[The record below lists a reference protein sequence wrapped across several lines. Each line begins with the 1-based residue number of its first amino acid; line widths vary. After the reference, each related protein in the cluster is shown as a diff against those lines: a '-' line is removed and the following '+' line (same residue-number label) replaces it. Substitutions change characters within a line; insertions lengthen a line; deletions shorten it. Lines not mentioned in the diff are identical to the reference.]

1 MSARIEL
8 QPAWVLHTRPYQNS
22 SLLVDFLSL
31 DFGRVCAVARGA
43 RRAGSRNRALLQP
56 FHPLLITLA
65 GRHELKTLTAV
76 ESSHGALSLQGTR
89 LFSGLYLNELLVR
102 LLLNQEAHGDLYRS
116 YQQAVIA
123 LSTERDVASTL
134 RRFELALLEALG
146 YGLNLEVDCRSG
158 EPITAQGH
166 YLFLEEE
173 GFERIAQPGHVSSS
187 DHVTF
192 TGAELCALRHCDFTE
207 GSHGRAAMR
216 LTRLALQRLLGDK
229 PLASRELFLSARARE

>member
-31 DFGRVCAVARGA
+31 DFGRLRAVARGA
-43 RRAGSRNRALLQP
+43 RRAGSRTRALLQP
-56 FHPLLITLA
+56 FHPLLISLA

-76 ESSHGALSLQGTR
+76 ESSHGAMSLQGTR
-89 LFSGLYLNELLVR
+89 LFSGLYLNELLAR
-102 LLLNQEAHGDLYRS
+102 LLLSQEAHADLYRS
-116 YQQAVIA
+116 YQQAIIA
-123 LSTERDVASTL
+123 LSAERDVASTL
-134 RRFELALLEALG
+134 RRFELELLETLG

-173 GFERIAQPGHVSSS
+173 GFERIAQAGHVSSAG
-187 DHVTF
+187 HVTF

-207 GSHGRAAMR
+207 AAHGRAALR

>member
-31 DFGRVCAVARGA
+31 DYGRLRAVARGA
-43 RRAGSRNRALLQP
+43 RRAGSRTRALLQP

-102 LLLNQEAHGDLYRS
+102 LLLCQEAHGDLYRS
-116 YQQAVIA
+116 YQQAIIA

-134 RRFELALLEALG
+134 RRFELALLETLG
-146 YGLNLEVDCRSG
+146 YGLNLEVDCRTG

-166 YLFLEEE
+166 YLFLEDE
-173 GFERIAQPGHVSSS
+173 GFERVAHSGHVSSP
-187 DHVTF
+187 DQVTF
-192 TGAELCALRHCDFTE
+192 TGAELCALRHCDFTQAA
-207 GSHGRAAMR
+207 HGRAAVR